1 MSANTTFVAA
11 AFLLTWTV
19 ILGYLY
25 HLRQATRHAR
35 AVLARESKAGA
46 P

>member
-1 MSANTTFVAA
+1 MSANTTFVVA
-11 AFLLTWTV
+11 AFALTWAV

-25 HLRQATRHAR
+25 HLRRATRQAR
-35 AVLARESKAGA
+35 AALAQAPRAGA